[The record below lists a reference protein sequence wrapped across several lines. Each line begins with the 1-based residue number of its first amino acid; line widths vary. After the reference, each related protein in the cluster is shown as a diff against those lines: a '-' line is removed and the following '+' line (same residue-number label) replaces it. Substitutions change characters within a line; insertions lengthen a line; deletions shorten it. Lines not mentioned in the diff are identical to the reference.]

1 MIYGSQSVTGEALGV
16 AMIVGGFAGMVSCA
30 WPQLKDPVSGN
41 LQLTWG
47 RLKTI
52 RNGKTIGIV
61 IAAAILASASFVIY
75 RHFHSPSLSVFVP
88 TGAPDTVSQQ
98 LTETIPLLPMAEPHV
113 SSKNPAVEGND
124 NTEVGI
130 GPLASIRGSGNTIV
144 GATDQNG
151 NTIVTRPGTAI
162 GAGANAGPGGVAI
175 GAGANGAPA
184 PAAHP
189 PSEHPPCNMD
199 PDPTP
204 RCQVALLIQEI
215 SNVTPQLDR
224 RYGMAAN
231 AVNMHQLTSDGLVDM
246 LIDLNNSESDYW
258 KQLYPRLE
266 KAHRDAIRRM
276 HFPGEHQWSQDQITA
291 DEQEFSDVKTK
302 AGARTPYAIVKT
314 GRLDETPGEKYKDL
328 LAYLNKLLKQLNGYS
343 DDPPHP

>member
-1 MIYGSQSVTGEALGV
+1 
-16 AMIVGGFAGMVSCA
+16 
-30 WPQLKDPVSGN
+30 
-41 LQLTWG
+41 
-47 RLKTI
+47 
-52 RNGKTIGIV
+52 
-61 IAAAILASASFVIY
+61 
-75 RHFHSPSLSVFVP
+75 
-88 TGAPDTVSQQ
+88 
-98 LTETIPLLPMAEPHV
+98 
-113 SSKNPAVEGND
+113 
-124 NTEVGI
+124 
-130 GPLASIRGSGNTIV
+130 
-144 GATDQNG
+144 
-151 NTIVTRPGTAI
+151 
-162 GAGANAGPGGVAI
+162 
-175 GAGANGAPA
+175 
-184 PAAHP
+184 
-189 PSEHPPCNMD
+189 MD